1 VVVTWNA
8 AAQTLSYTF
17 DNQSAGTLNSDIATQ
32 FFGGSQYA
40 YFGFTAATGG
50 LSNTQSIR
58 NVSTNAT
65 FEPYRGLIAGGRA
78 SVAGDVVALTA
89 AGDGFDQAGT
99 AMSSQRIDVSRD
111 FTVAFEMYLGA
122 DDFGAD
128 GAALVFHNDPR
139 GAGAIGRAGGGLGV
153 GGIADGLA
161 IEFDTYANI
170 PDNPAQPNA
179 DIVADHT
186 SFIGTDRAFG
196 TVAVALPNVED
207 DAWHAVVVSWNAA
220 AQTLS
225 YTVDSQSAG
234 TLTADLVSEF
244 FGGSKFVHFG
254 FGAATGGLSNT
265 QSIRNVS
272 TSATFESAPPV
283 SVVTTPY
290 AGLIPGVGATVA
302 GGVVSL
308 TAAGG
313 GFDQVGTAMSA
324 GRIDVS
330 RDFTVAFEM
339 YLGADDFGADGAALV
354 FHNDLRGAGAIG
366 RAGGGLGV
374 GGIADGLAIEFDTYA
389 NVVSNPQPNADI
401 VADHTSFIG
410 TDRAFG
416 TVAVALP
423 NVEDGSWHAVVVS
436 WNATAQTLS
445 YTVDNRS
452 AGSLTADLV
461 SEFFGGSQFVHFGFG
476 AATGGLSNT
485 QSVRNVSTNATF
497 ESQAELSA

>member
-1 VVVTWNA
+1 M
-8 AAQTLSYTF
+8 
-17 DNQSAGTLNSDIATQ
+17 
-32 FFGGSQYA
+32 
-40 YFGFTAATGG
+40 
-50 LSNTQSIR
+50 SNTQSVR

-78 SVAGDVVALTA
+78 SVSGDVVALTA
-89 AGDGFDQAGT
+89 AGGGVDQVGT
-99 AMSSQRIDVSRD
+99 AMSSQRIDVSRDFTVAFEMYLGADDFGADGAALVFHNDPRGAGAIGSTGGGLGVGGIADGLAIEFDTYANIPDNPGQPNADIVADHTSFLDTNGTFGTAAVALPNVENGAWHAVAVFWNAAARTLSYTVDNRSAGSLTADLVSEFFGGSQFVHFGFGAATGGLSNTQSVRNVSTSATFESPAPVSVVTTPYAGLTPGGGATVSGGVVSLTAAGGGFDQVGTAMSAGRIDVSRD

-161 IEFDTYANI
+161 IEFDTYAN
-170 PDNPAQPNA
+170 
-179 DIVADHT
+179 
-186 SFIGTDRAFG
+186 
-196 TVAVALPNVED
+196 
-207 DAWHAVVVSWNAA
+207 
-220 AQTLS
+220 
-225 YTVDSQSAG
+225 
-234 TLTADLVSEF
+234 
-244 FGGSKFVHFG
+244 
-254 FGAATGGLSNT
+254 
-265 QSIRNVS
+265 
-272 TSATFESAPPV
+272 
-283 SVVTTPY
+283 
-290 AGLIPGVGATVA
+290 
-302 GGVVSL
+302 
-308 TAAGG
+308 
-313 GFDQVGTAMSA
+313 
-324 GRIDVS
+324 
-330 RDFTVAFEM
+330 
-339 YLGADDFGADGAALV
+339 V
-354 FHNDLRGAGAIG
+354 FN
-366 RAGGGLGV
+366 
-374 GGIADGLAIEFDTYA
+374 
-389 NVVSNPQPNADI
+389 NPQPNADI

-423 NVEDGSWHAVVVS
+423 NIENGTWHAVVVS